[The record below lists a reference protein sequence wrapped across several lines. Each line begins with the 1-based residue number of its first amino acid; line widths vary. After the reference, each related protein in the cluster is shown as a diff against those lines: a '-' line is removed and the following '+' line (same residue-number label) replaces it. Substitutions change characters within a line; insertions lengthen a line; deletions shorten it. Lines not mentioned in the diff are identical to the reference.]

1 MQLTTTISVKIW
13 RDYPTLPADAGA
25 GDSLDPPWRKS
36 RAASEPCESSMLI
49 AAVDGGGGT
58 DVGNRGDKP
67 GRPTA
72 SSRDRGLATGSL

>member
-1 MQLTTTISVKIW
+1 MSLKIQHA
-13 RDYPTLPADAGA
+13 YPTLPADVGA
-25 GDSLDPPWRKS
+25 GDSLEPPWRKS

-49 AAVDGGGGT
+49 AIAAVGGGGGT